1 MKIEHLL
8 RPGKNSVDLTYYP
21 DPDAKGVAGAV
32 AVEVLV
38 GRGTE
43 SKTGLLLKE
52 VFGKQEHESGN
63 RGAEM
68 KSFTVEI
75 PESE

>member
-1 MKIEHLL
+1 
-8 RPGKNSVDLTYYP
+8 
-21 DPDAKGVAGAV
+21 
-32 AVEVLV
+32 V